1 MPLSPTLSGVPLP
14 WAPPSALFFLY
25 SAFPSGIPL
34 PSALWR
40 APQECA
46 QDYPS
51 FASFPSCSLGS
62 DTLNSRS

>member
-25 SAFPSGIPL
+25 SAFPSGIPF

-40 APQECA
+40 APQEGA
-46 QDYPS
+46 Q
-51 FASFPSCSLGS
+51 
-62 DTLNSRS
+62 N